1 MAVYKVLTLPDEVLR
16 SKSQP
21 VEKINAGVLRAMDN
35 IRDTMYAADGAG
47 LAAPQIGILKRII
60 AVDTGDNL
68 LELINPE
75 LIRAEGEQTGREG
88 CLSVSGTVGLV
99 TRAMDITVKARN
111 RNWEEVLIEASG
123 IQARALQ
130 HEIDH
135 LDGILFIDRATETYR
150 ERK

>member
-1 MAVYKVLTLPDEVLR
+1 MAVYKVLTLPDQVLR
-16 SKSQP
+16 SKSLP
-21 VEKINAGVLRAMDN
+21 VEKVNAGVLRAMDN

-47 LAAPQIGILKRII
+47 LAAPQIGILKRMI
-60 AVDTGDNL
+60 AVDTGNNL

-75 LIRAEGEQTGREG
+75 IVRSEGEQTSREG
-88 CLSVSGTVGLV
+88 CLSVPKMVGMV
-99 TRAMDITVKARN
+99 SRGMNITVKARN

-123 IQARALQ
+123 IEARALQ

-150 ERK
+150 EKY